1 MFLYE
6 EYARNTGCVFVKE
19 MRVISS
25 KIKWLVVPEKKEKK
39 NKTNLNEYRVF
50 TEKKFYVV

>member
-6 EYARNTGCVFVKE
+6 EYERNIGCVFVKE